1 MWKIFLAVL
10 LLTAGPARADEEKTP
25 TLEVK
30 VGQPFHVSVDDHSA
44 GTGYVTVV
52 RSLPPGL
59 VLVDTELKARVA
71 SEPGAPAVK
80 TFTFIAETPLQ
91 GLLEINAA
99 RMWEKPL
106 NWLHKP
112 GGDNKGQYFY
122 TIDATDAAVLN
133 VD

>member
-1 MWKIFLAVL
+1 MWKIIFAIL
-10 LLTAGPARADEEKTP
+10 LLSAGPAWAADEKMP

-30 VGQPFHVSVDDHSA
+30 VGQPFHVSVDDRAA

-59 VLVDTELKARVA
+59 VLVDTELKARV
-71 SEPGAPAVK
+71 SSDPGVPVVGAPAVK
-80 TFTFIAETPLQ
+80 TFTFIAEAPLK

-106 NWLHKP
+106 DWLYKP
-112 GGDNKGQYFY
+112 GDENSGQYFY
-122 TIDATDAAVLN
+122 LINATE
-133 VD
+133 

>member
-1 MWKIFLAVL
+1 MGKLILALL
-10 LLTAGPARADEEKTP
+10 LLTAGPAWGADQAP

-30 VGQPFHVSVDDHSA
+30 VGQAFHVSIDDRSA

-52 RSLPPGL
+52 RKLPPGL

-71 SEPGAPAVK
+71 ADQGAPVVGAPAVK
-80 TFTFIAETPLQ
+80 TFTFIAETPHN

-106 NWLHKP
+106 NWLYKP
-112 GGDNKGQYFY
+112 GGDNGGQYFY
-122 TIDATDAAVLN
+122 IINATE
-133 VD
+133 